1 MPIMIFFSAI
11 GGWSK
16 WPKFAVWISVMRTT
30 HVLQYKTQYIG
41 YGRGGRLSKGSK
53 LCCGKYFGDLI
64 SG

>member
-41 YGRGGRLSKGSK
+41 YGK